1 MATKRLPIPL
11 ALAAIT
17 FVAVA
22 AQTGG
27 ATSRST
33 LTQTQTPRLVGLWTT
48 MRTCR
53 GLVSSARK
61 AGVPKLAPVMVADDY
76 FPGQSPQQLA
86 QKPSLCS
93 GATPQR
99 HSHFFNKLGRFGSV
113 DQHGKQA
120 DWGRYRIVNGT
131 VKIRT
136 IGSPGYRSFRYTI
149 VGKTLS
155 LVPLI
160 PAELVRLA
168 RTDPFQENEAA
179 WMAAVAYTG
188 HTWKRVPCGR
198 WC

>member
-1 MATKRLPIPL
+1 MKLLPIPL
-11 ALAAIT
+11 ALAAIA
-17 FVAVA
+17 FVGVA

-27 ATSRST
+27 AASHSSVA
-33 LTQTQTPRLVGLWTT
+33 QQTPRLVGLWTT
-48 MRTCR
+48 IRTCQ
-53 GLVSSARK
+53 GLVDSART
-61 AGVPKLAPVMVADDY
+61 AGVEQLAPVMVADDY

-86 QKPSLCS
+86 QKPDLCS

-99 HSHFFNKLGRFGSV
+99 HSHFFTKQGRFGSV
-113 DQHGKQA
+113 NQHGKQA
-120 DWGRYRIVNGT
+120 DWGRYRIANGT

-136 IGSPGYRSFRYTI
+136 NGSPSYRSFRYKI
-149 VGKTLS
+149 VGKKLS

-160 PAELVRLA
+160 PADLVRLA
-168 RTDPFQENEAA
+168 HTDPFQENEAA